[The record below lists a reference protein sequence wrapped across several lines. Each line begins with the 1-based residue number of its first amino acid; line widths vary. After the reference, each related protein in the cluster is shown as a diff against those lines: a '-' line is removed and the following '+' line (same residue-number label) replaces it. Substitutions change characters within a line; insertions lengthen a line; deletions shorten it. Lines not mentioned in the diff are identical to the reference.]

1 MEKLPAQQ
9 TEALCHHTTLRPRLH
24 TCELGRD
31 AGQKSSAAEG
41 RQDFCSN
48 QQKAGVG
55 GVDGTLSAIEETDK
69 AFVFRGNFIWHL
81 AMGIWGSI
89 TSDLSIRVSD
99 FPAEIN
105 IYKAIIRACLGNRH

>member
-1 MEKLPAQQ
+1 MCK
-9 TEALCHHTTLRPRLH
+9 
-24 TCELGRD
+24 LGRD
-31 AGQKSSAAEG
+31 AGQKSSAGEW

-55 GVDGTLSAIEETDK
+55 GVELKEPLSAVAETDK
-69 AFVFRGNFIWHL
+69 AFVFRENSIWHL

-99 FPAEIN
+99 FLAEIN